1 MSQYALPRNERLRS
15 QKMIRRLFESGRR
28 GFVYPFRYGWPE
40 LQPEAEGS
48 SEGGMRLDS
57 AAGVVESE
65 VSEAV
70 DAEDTAIA
78 VTDSDSVSGRE
89 PAADGNSESC
99 STRIEVL
106 FAVPKKFHRRAN
118 KRNLLR
124 RRTKESY
131 RLSNGGLKRAAE
143 GRHLVMALIYSSK
156 EVLSYKT
163 VNHAVGRIL
172 EQVCRS
178 L

>member
-1 MSQYALPRNERLRS
+1 MSQYSLPRNERLRS
-15 QKMIRRLFESGRR
+15 QKMIRRLFESGRS
-28 GFVYPFRYGWPE
+28 GFVYPFRYVWLE
-40 LQPEAEGS
+40 LEPEAEGS

-57 AAGVVESE
+57 AAGVVEGE

-89 PAADGNSESC
+89 PAADGNSGG

>member
-1 MSQYALPRNERLRS
+1 MSQYSLPRNERLRS
-15 QKMIRRLFESGRR
+15 QKVIRRLFESGRS
-28 GFVYPFRYGWPE
+28 GFVYPFRYVWLE
-40 LQPEAEGS
+40 LEPEAEGS
-48 SEGGMRLDS
+48 SEGGLRLDS
-57 AAGVVESE
+57 AAGTVEGE
-65 VSEAV
+65 VLEAV

-89 PAADGNSESC
+89 PAVDGNSGG

-163 VNHAVGRIL
+163 VNHAVERIL

>member
-1 MSQYALPRNERLRS
+1 MSQYALPSNERLRS
-15 QKMIRRLFESGRR
+15 QKMIRRLFESGRS
-28 GFVYPFRYGWPE
+28 GFVYPFRYVWLE
-40 LQPEAEGS
+40 LEPEAEGS
-48 SEGGMRLDS
+48 SEGGLRLDS
-57 AAGVVESE
+57 AAGTVEGE

-89 PAADGNSESC
+89 PAADGNSGG

-106 FAVPKKFHRRAN
+106 FVVPKKFHRRAN